1 MTAVQATALG
11 KRYRRRWALREFD
24 VEIPEGAVVALV
36 GPNGAGK
43 TTFLHL
49 AAGLIRPTTGAVR
62 VFDHDVSADDALLPR
77 IGLVAQDSPLYRT
90 FTVQDTLR
98 LGRELN
104 PSWDGEPVIER
115 LEQLGIPMDQKVG
128 TLSGGQRAQVALAV
142 ALGKRP
148 ELLLLDE
155 PLANLDP
162 LARRELL
169 QTLMRTAA
177 ERPLTIVLS
186 SHLISDL
193 NRVCDHLVLVTRG
206 RTLLAGSIEELL
218 ATHRVLIGPPPKQ
231 PIPGV
236 AAIIDQT
243 GDERQA
249 TMVVRTKGPL
259 LDPRWADEDIGLEDL
274 VLAHLAENRA
284 GPRSDPEPESLR
296 AVGAVS

>member
-1 MTAVQATALG
+1 MTAVLATGLG
-11 KRYRRRWALREFD
+11 KRYRRRWALQDFD

-43 TTFLHL
+43 TTLLHL
-49 AAGLIRPTTGAVR
+49 AAGLIRPTTGAVT
-62 VFDHDVSADDALLPR
+62 VFGQAADDAALLPR
-77 IGLVAQDSPLYRT
+77 IGLVAQDSPLYRG
-90 FTVQDTLR
+90 FTVKDTLR

-104 PSWDGEPVIER
+104 PAWNGTSVTER
-115 LEQLGIPMDQKVG
+115 LDQLGIPMDQKVG
-128 TLSGGQRAQVALAV
+128 TLSGGQRAQVALAL
-142 ALGKRP
+142 ALGKQP

-193 NRVCDHLVLVTRG
+193 NRVCDHLVLVSAG
-206 RTLLAGSIEELL
+206 RTLLTGAIDELL
-218 ATHRVLIGPPPKQ
+218 ASHRVVTGPPPTQ

-236 AAIIDQT
+236 AEIIDQD
-243 GDERQA
+243 GDNRQA
-249 TMVVRTKGPL
+249 TMVVRTDGPL
-259 LDPRWADEDIGLEDL
+259 LDPRWTEEDIGLEDL
-274 VLAHLAENRA
+274 VLAHLAGTR
-284 GPRSDPEPESLR
+284 GPVTSDPGPSSLR